1 LENIFA
7 QLDIEQKL
15 PIHGTAIDQPGV
27 LSTSEDRAMELHPGS
42 PLSPIQNS
50 LSISV
55 S

>member
-1 LENIFA
+1 
-7 QLDIEQKL
+7 
-15 PIHGTAIDQPGV
+15 

-55 S
+55 SW